1 MNFFADKGFRI
12 LFAVLMSCCLLPAF
26 GQDDP
31 SIYDQEINPAYVVA
45 TTTDAASLIPFDDPD
60 GDGIPGEAP
69 ATPRPPK
76 AVMGLRTMQAPIM
89 LSGAGTGKKIL
100 FHTRLNTYWV
110 NRTTDLRQKLTDEG
124 YDVTVHAADE
134 PLPSLAGYD
143 VLAIINCIGAPS
155 AQGNIHRPLSL
166 AEKIA
171 IQQFVAGGKGFFFT
185 GDYINGDMP
194 KYNDVAA
201 VFGVTIANQYVN
213 YWPVGY
219 PGGGYPQLIEVPY
232 WYAPLFDFYS
242 YYNSQPQWPVL
253 QRAPYNGYS
262 WFVNP
267 DHDIFQGINK
277 VLVQGSAFIKPK
289 VFGVATLRTHPTTGR
304 PRDIPPTNGYPI
316 VSAIEHGNG
325 RVMICGDSNFVDND
339 GFIQATGAGTDNQA
353 FAINAFNWLAGAAV
367 VPTFLTVTPYPAA
380 LWLDLNGVGTGIV
393 FKASTS
399 ASTTVTFKVKK
410 DAQEWVLGN
419 VPTYAEG
426 TANAAKLSWW
436 GRLPDGNLATA
447 GEYLIV
453 AEADSTTAST
463 SFTVEQTESNVVGI
477 GDWMKASKDP
487 AAAVPPE
494 VNPVTCP
501 TTGWDEMPPFP
512 PGYFSTLSVSDP
524 VNIVSGNY
532 SWSSIDLSLKARL
545 PLTLARIY
553 NSLDAR
559 TGPFGRGWS
568 SPYLARLEFY
578 PGDVVFVNSDGS
590 GVRFAKAGD
599 AYQPPVGVDLR
610 LGLATDTGYWTVGT
624 PQGANWT
631 FDEGGKLI
639 RMARACC
646 GRGAADALL
655 LDYDTSN
662 RLHRV
667 TNPAGQWVE
676 FAYGIGDRVSSVTD
690 SSGRTI
696 TYGFDP
702 AGNLVSFVDP
712 LGQTTSYT
720 YDEDGFLT
728 VVSQPGNRTTRV
740 GYRDHRAVS
749 VTDPNG
755 AVSSFA
761 WATATYRLTFV
772 DLASTTH
779 VYQFSPNWR
788 LTGYEAT
795 GPGLTPVSK
804 SFVSSGSALAGLTDA
819 LGNTRSYSYG
829 ADNLIKSETD
839 PLGNV
844 TTYVWD
850 QTLHKLTSKT
860 DALGRV
866 WRYAW
871 CYRGNLVSETDPAGN
886 TTTYRYD
893 QFNNRTSITDPLGR
907 VTRFE
912 YDATGDNLLR
922 VIDPLGGV
930 ASFSYD
936 GRGNMLT
943 SSDPLGRVT
952 TFSYDALNRP
962 ARTVFPDG
970 RFVDASY
977 DAAGNVVLRRDHL
990 GRETHYA
997 YDADGKLVSITRP
1010 DGSIFTF
1017 THDHAGRRL
1026 TETDPLTR
1034 VTKFGYDGNGRQ
1046 TKIVYPDGA
1055 FETFVYDVEGRLT
1068 TVRDELGNA
1077 SSLEY
1082 DPLGRVLAVV
1092 DPTGNRWELA
1102 YDAAGRK
1109 VSEKDPLQRVTAYV
1123 YDVVDRMT
1131 AINRPDG
1138 SRIRNTFD
1146 AVGNLLGVT
1155 DALGNVWTWEYDA
1168 LNRQVRAVK
1177 PNGASSTTSFD
1188 AVGQTLKETDALGR
1202 VTGFEYD
1209 LGGRKAT
1216 VIDALGQTWRYVHDT
1231 AGRLVSVT
1239 DPLGAVAS
1247 MSYDPMD
1254 RVTAE
1259 ADPLGRVTGFEYDA
1273 AGRQIAKVDALGRRT
1288 ITSYDARDRVLANAD
1303 PEGRTVS
1310 FGYDNGGRRVRLTDG
1325 ANRTWRWEFDPLG
1338 RIIAAIDPLGN
1349 TNRYGFDA
1357 VGNRVSWTNAR
1368 NERTAYIFDVM
1379 NRLVQVTYS
1388 DGSVASMAYDLEGRE
1403 LSRSGR
1409 VGTVAKT
1416 YDSVGNLTSEAFGP
1430 WGKKWSF
1437 GFDLAGN
1444 RIHAVDPEGEQFGYR
1459 YDALNRLSVLDIPGR
1474 FNEIRYFF
1482 DPAGRLVGV
1491 ERPGV
1496 KTAVAFDAA
1505 GRLLEMR
1512 HDRGHGSEKTVA
1524 VRKYA
1529 YDAVGNRVSMTDEG
1543 NAVTAYGYDGSD
1555 WLTGV
1560 TYPDGQHVAYGYN
1573 GAGDRETEQISSGPV
1588 IPYGYDAGGRMISSA
1603 SDTFA
1608 YDADGN
1614 LVSAVENGEETRY
1627 NWTPD
1632 NRLSGVEK
1640 DVVCTKHGKK
1650 KCHQCPA
1657 TRTIAEEY
1665 LYEPESWR
1673 RLIRKSE
1680 GTEFVSVF
1688 DGDDEALEYQVIP
1701 GDGDRKHQKS
1711 ASLKILR
1718 QFIGG
1723 PGTDDLESTRYHGR
1737 DLWHIK
1743 DALGSTIALT
1753 NRGGHPIARIGY
1765 DAWGNMRW
1773 PDRKGYGLPPCRE
1786 DEIDGLL
1793 DRFDSGRSMG
1803 FEHDG
1808 RHFGRHYAGMVSP
1821 YLYASRRLDAFLK
1834 LYNHRN
1840 RYYNPQHGRFPTRE
1854 PIGFSGDS
1862 NLYRYARNNPMLY
1875 GDPTGRNPILI
1886 SIGRILISTGIIAL
1900 ASEFVYLNWL
1910 DIMHWIRYE
1919 KKLRDQPP
1927 NGRGRHFTAPCYL
1940 EAIRASMTILPS
1952 RPSANFGIGV
1962 HVELEPFGPVETGA
1976 AETGAAHNG
1985 AYVDFDLPSGVQR
1998 TFVHATRNTGVILTV
2013 TPFPIGNRNPSF
2025 HLIPGGWW

>member
-1 MNFFADKGFRI
+1 MKNVASKGFRI
-12 LFAVLMSCCLLPAF
+12 LFAILISCCLLPAF
-26 GQDDP
+26 GQVDP

-45 TTTDAASLIPFDDPD
+45 TTTDAASLIPIDDPD

-69 ATPRPPK
+69 TSAQPPK
-76 AVMGLRTMQAPIM
+76 AVMGFRTMQAPIM
-89 LSGAGTGKKIL
+89 LLGAGTGKKIL
-100 FHTRLNTYWV
+100 FHTRLNTYWL
-110 NRTTDLRQKLTDEG
+110 NRTTNLRQLLTDND

-143 VLAIINCIGAPS
+143 VLAIINCIGAPA

-232 WYAPLFDFYS
+232 WRAPLFDFYS
-242 YYNSQPQWPVL
+242 YYNSSPQWPVL
-253 QRAPYNGYS
+253 KKAPYNGYS

-267 DHDIFQGINK
+267 DHDIFQGINS
-277 VLVQGSAFIKPK
+277 VLMQGSAFINPK

-304 PRDIPPTNGYPI
+304 PRDIPATNGYPI

-325 RVMICGDSNFVDND
+325 RVMICGDTNFVDND
-339 GFIQATGAGTDNQA
+339 GFIQAAGAGTDNQA
-353 FAINAFNWLAGAAV
+353 FALNAFNWLAGATVA
-367 VPTFLTVTPYPAA
+367 PTFLTVTPYPAA

-410 DAQEWVLGN
+410 DAQEWVLGD

-453 AEADSTTAST
+453 AEADSTIAST
-463 SFTVEQTESNVVGI
+463 PFTVEQTESNVVGI

-494 VNPVTCP
+494 VKPVTCP

-553 NSLDAR
+553 NSLDAH

-578 PGDVVFVNSDGS
+578 PADVVFVNSDGS
-590 GVRFAKAGD
+590 GVRFQKAGD
-599 AYQPPVGVDLR
+599 SYQPPAGVDLR

-655 LDYDTSN
+655 LDYDASN

-667 TNPAGQWVE
+667 TNPAGQWFE
-676 FAYGIGDRVSSVTD
+676 FAYGAGDRVSTVTD

-712 LGQTTSYT
+712 LGQSTSYA

-728 VVSQPGNRTTRV
+728 VVSQPGSRTTRV
-740 GYRDHRAVS
+740 GYRDRRAVI
-749 VTDPNG
+749 VTDPSG
-755 AVSSFA
+755 AASSFA
-761 WATATYRLTFV
+761 WATDTYRLTFV

-804 SFVSSGSALAGLTDA
+804 SFVSSGSALTGLTDA
-819 LGNTRSYSYG
+819 LGNTRAYSYG
-829 ADNLIKSETD
+829 PDGLIRSETD

-844 TTYVWD
+844 TTYAWD
-850 QTLHKLTSKT
+850 PTLHKLTSKT
-860 DALGRV
+860 DALGRE

-907 VTRFE
+907 ETRFE
-912 YDATGDNLLR
+912 YSATGDNLLR
-922 VIDPLGGV
+922 VIDPLGGM
-930 ASFSYD
+930 ASFAYD
-936 GRGNMLT
+936 GRGNLLT

-952 TFSYDALNRP
+952 TFAYDALNRP
-962 ARTVFPDG
+962 TRTVFPDG
-970 RFVDASY
+970 RFVEASY

-990 GRETHYA
+990 GRETHSA

-1010 DGSIFTF
+1010 DGSVFAF
-1017 THDHAGRRL
+1017 THDTAGRRL
-1026 TETDPLTR
+1026 TEIDPLNR
-1034 VTKFGYDGNGRQ
+1034 VTRFEYDGNGRQ

-1055 FETFVYDVEGRLT
+1055 FETFAYDPEGRLT

-1092 DPTGNRWELA
+1092 DPTGHRWELA

-1109 VSEKDPLQRVTAYV
+1109 ISEKDPLQRVTAYV

-1131 AINRPDG
+1131 TITRPDG
-1138 SRIRNTFD
+1138 SRIRNAFD
-1146 AVGNLLGVT
+1146 SVGNLLGVT
-1155 DALGNVWTWEYDA
+1155 DALGNAWAWEYDA
-1168 LNRQVRAVK
+1168 LNRQVRAMK

-1188 AVGQTLKETDALGR
+1188 AAGQVIAETDALNR
-1202 VTGFEYD
+1202 VTRAEYD
-1209 LGGRKAT
+1209 LGGRKIT
-1216 VIDALGQTWRYVHDT
+1216 VIDPLGQTWRYGHDA

-1239 DPLGAVAS
+1239 DPLGATAS

-1259 ADPLGRVTGFEYDA
+1259 TDPLGHAMGFEYDA
-1273 AGRQIAKVDALGRRT
+1273 AGRRVARIDALGRRS
-1288 ITSYDARDRVLANAD
+1288 ITAYDARDRVLANAD

-1310 FGYDNGGRRVRLTDG
+1310 SGYDDGGRRVRLTDG

-1349 TNRYGFDA
+1349 INRYGFDT

-1368 NERTAYIFDVM
+1368 NERTAYTFDVM
-1379 NRLVQVTYS
+1379 NRLVQVTYP
-1388 DGSVASMAYDLEGRE
+1388 DGSLATMTYDLEGRE

-1409 VGTVAKT
+1409 VGTVTKT
-1416 YDSVGNLTSEAFGP
+1416 YDAVGNITSEAFGP

-1444 RIHAVDPEGEQFGYR
+1444 RVHAVDPEGEQFGYR
-1459 YDALNRLSVLDIPGR
+1459 HDALNRLAVLEVPGR
-1474 FNEIRYFF
+1474 FNEIRYSF

-1496 KTAVAFDAA
+1496 KTAVTFDAA

-1512 HDRGHGSEKTVA
+1512 HERGQGSEKTVA
-1524 VRKYA
+1524 ARKYA
-1529 YDAVGNRVSMTDEG
+1529 YNAVGNRVSMTDEE

-1555 WLTGV
+1555 WLTAV
-1560 TYPDGQHVAYGYN
+1560 AYPDGQHVAYGYN
-1573 GAGDRETEQISSGPV
+1573 GAGDRVTEQTGSGPA
-1588 IPYGYDAGGRMISSA
+1588 IPYGYDAGGRMISRA
-1603 SDTFA
+1603 TDTFV

-1614 LVSAVENGEETRY
+1614 LIAAVENGEETRY
-1627 NWTPD
+1627 SWTPD
-1632 NRLSGVEK
+1632 NRLSSVEK
-1640 DVVCTKHGKK
+1640 DVACAKHGKK
-1650 KCHQCPA
+1650 KCHHCPG
-1657 TRTIAEEY
+1657 TVTVAEEY

-1673 RLIRKSE
+1673 RLIRRSE

-1688 DGDDEALEYQVIP
+1688 DGDDEALEYQVI
-1701 GDGDRKHQKS
+1701 GGDRKHPKL

-1723 PGTDDLESTRYHGR
+1723 PAPDDLEATRYHGR

-1765 DAWGNMRW
+1765 DAWGNLKW
-1773 PDRKGYGLPPCRE
+1773 PDRKGHGMPPCRE

-1793 DRFDSGRSMG
+1793 DRHDFGRSLG

-1808 RHFGRHYAGMVSP
+1808 RHFGRHFAGMISP
-1821 YLYASRRLDAFLK
+1821 YLYASRRFDTFSK
-1834 LYNHRN
+1834 LYNNRN
-1840 RYYNPQHGRFPTRE
+1840 RYYNPRVGRFTSID
-1854 PIGFSGDS
+1854 PISFDGGN
-1862 NLYRYARNNPMLY
+1862 NLWAYANQNPLIY
-1875 GDPTGRNPILI
+1875 TDPTGKFINWSSFWPFITRWAPLVLRGSIWGIAIGGGIYGAWAISCAGPILQQGRLLYPWTPDERNNFMRHCWGSCETAKQCGNTAAYI
-1886 SIGRILISTGIIAL
+1886 LGSLNETFGVYAYEDVEANDIGREVAANGEDCKTGC
-1900 ASEFVYLNWL
+1900 EC
-1910 DIMHWIRYE
+1910 R
-1919 KKLRDQPP
+1919 KK
-1927 NGRGRHFTAPCYL
+1927 
-1940 EAIRASMTILPS
+1940 
-1952 RPSANFGIGV
+1952 
-1962 HVELEPFGPVETGA
+1962 
-1976 AETGAAHNG
+1976 
-1985 AYVDFDLPSGVQR
+1985 
-1998 TFVHATRNTGVILTV
+1998 
-2013 TPFPIGNRNPSF
+2013 
-2025 HLIPGGWW
+2025 